1 MTKILN
7 KIDRQS
13 LEHYGKTLKYSLY
26 VITHPLDGFWD
37 LKHEKRGSL
46 AASITIIMLVL
57 LTRILNV
64 QFTSFLFN
72 KVKWDE
78 VNVFM
83 ICLQILVPLVVFG
96 IANWGLTTLFDG
108 KGTLK
113 EVFMAVGYALTP
125 YVLIQL
131 PMTFISNLFI
141 DTEGAFYYYSG
152 TFAIIWCAF
161 LLISGMMMTHE
172 YSLGKTMFALFATI
186 VGMMVIFFVAIL
198 FFSLTSDAV
207 DYFISLYKEIVF
219 RFY

>member
-113 EVFMAVGYALTP
+113 EVFTAVGYALTP